1 MGRFAIELIK
11 GDERTFLAA
20 FDNREAALAAGR
32 AYRQKYTPQQG
43 LISCIQ
49 GELDENNQ
57 VDFNRFRICG
67 TWF

>member
-20 FDNREAALAAGR
+20 FDTQEAALAAGR
-32 AYRQKYTPQQG
+32 AYRQKYTSQQG
-43 LISCIQ
+43 LISCIR

-57 VDFNRFRICG
+57 VDFNCFRICG